1 MCSEI
6 KLHATGSLKEGAFK
20 EALTIYKKGYEYMK
34 KLNLK
39 FMKKQFDEE
48 QLCDYN
54 SLKGSFL
61 LNMGFCHL
69 KLEEYEKCV
78 EYN

>member
-1 MCSEI
+1 M
-6 KLHATGSLKEGAFK
+6 KVHAQKAIESGAFK

-48 QLCDYN
+48 QLQEYN
-54 SLKGSFL
+54 TLKGSFL
-61 LNMGFCHL
+61 LNMSFCHL
-69 KLEEYEKCV
+69 KLEEYDKCV
-78 EYN
+78 EYC